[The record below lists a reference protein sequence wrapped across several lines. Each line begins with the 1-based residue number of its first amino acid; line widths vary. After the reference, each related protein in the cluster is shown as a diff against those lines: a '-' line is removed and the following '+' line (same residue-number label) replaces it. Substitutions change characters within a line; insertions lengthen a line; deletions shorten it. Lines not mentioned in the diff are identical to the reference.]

1 MEHDISIR
9 AHFERFPATV
19 KGAFV
24 LRGEGRDPRQVKIQA
39 ARVAEL
45 ASRTAWPLE
54 IAPVTLDVAPHL
66 DLFVPFEFPITELG
80 PGWYGLECDVEI
92 DGVPEVVHPG
102 EPFPMPWPRATT
114 RRGSVAV
121 GKAIPAGAG
130 KARIESI
137 ECGGDSIRL
146 KYEADEAVAFRFT
159 ADGAPVAVIAQDFD
173 EDAGHGVTTAYPL
186 LKTHSTLSIEA
197 RGGGSLD
204 LKLP

>member
-1 MEHDISIR
+1 MDHDISIR

-24 LRGEGRDPRQVKIQA
+24 LRGEGRDPHQVKIQA
-39 ARVAEL
+39 ARVTEL
-45 ASRTAWPLE
+45 ASRTARPLE
-54 IAPVTLDVAPHL
+54 IAPATLDVAPHL
-66 DLFVPFEFPITELG
+66 DLFVPFEFPLTDFG

-102 EPFPMPWPRATT
+102 APFPVAWPRATT
-114 RRGSVAV
+114 RRGAVSVD
-121 GKAIPAGAG
+121 KAIAAGSG
-130 KARIESI
+130 KARIEAI

-146 KYEADEAVAFRFT
+146 KYAADEAVAFRIT

-173 EDAGHGVTTAYPL
+173 EAEGHGVTTAYPV
-186 LKTHSTLSIEA
+186 LKTQSLLSIEA

-204 LKLP
+204 VKLP

>member
-1 MEHDISIR
+1 MEHGISIR

-24 LRGEGRDPRQVKIQA
+24 LRGEGRDPHQVKIQA

-45 ASRTAWPLE
+45 ASRTARPLE
-54 IAPVTLDVAPHL
+54 ITPVTLDVAPHL
-66 DLFVPFEFPITELG
+66 DLFVPFEFPLTDLG

-102 EPFPMPWPRATT
+102 APFPVPWPRATT
-114 RRGSVAV
+114 RRGTVAV
-121 GKAIPAGAG
+121 DKAISAGSG
-130 KARIESI
+130 KVRIEAV
-137 ECGGDSIRL
+137 ECGGDSIRV
-146 KYEADEAVAFRFT
+146 KYAADGAVAFRLT

-173 EDAGHGVTTAYPL
+173 EGSGHGVTTAYPV
-186 LKTHSTLSIEA
+186 LKTQSQLAIEA

-204 LKLP
+204 VKLP

>member
-1 MEHDISIR
+1 MGHDISIR

-24 LRGEGRDPRQVKIQA
+24 LRGEGRDPHQVRIQA

-45 ASRTAWPLE
+45 ASRTARPLE
-54 IAPVTLDVAPHL
+54 ITPVTLDVAPHL
-66 DLFVPFEFPITELG
+66 DLFVPFEFPLTDLG

-102 EPFPMPWPRATT
+102 APFPVPWPRATT

-121 GKAIPAGAG
+121 DRAIPAGSG
-130 KARIESI
+130 KARIESV
-137 ECGGDSIRL
+137 ECGGDSIRV
-146 KYEADEAVAFRFT
+146 KYAADEAVAFRLT

-173 EDAGHGVTTAYPL
+173 EAAGHGVTTAYPV
-186 LKTHSTLSIEA
+186 LKTQAVLSIEA

-204 LKLP
+204 VKLP

>member
-45 ASRTAWPLE
+45 ASKTARPLD

-66 DLFVPFEFPITELG
+66 DLFVPFEFPLTDLG

-92 DGVPEVVHPG
+92 DGVAEVVHPG
-102 EPFPMPWPRATT
+102 DPFPVPWPRATT
-114 RRGSVAV
+114 RRGSVPV
-121 GKAIPAGAG
+121 DKAIAAGSG
-130 KARIESI
+130 KARIESV

-146 KYEADEAVAFRFT
+146 KYEADEAVAFSFT
-159 ADGAPVAVIAQDFD
+159 ADGAPVAVIAQHFD
-173 EDAGHGVTTAYPL
+173 DEAGRGVITAYPL
-186 LKTHSTLSIEA
+186 LRTQSTLSIEA

>member
-24 LRGEGRDPRQVKIQA
+24 LRGEGRDPRQVKIRA

-45 ASRTAWPLE
+45 ASGVARPLD
-54 IAPVTLDVAPHL
+54 IGPVTLDVAPHL
-66 DLFVPFEFPITELG
+66 DLFVPFEFPLTDLG

-92 DGVPEVVHPG
+92 DGVAEVVHPG
-102 EPFPMPWPRATT
+102 APFSVPWPRATT

-121 GKAIPAGAG
+121 DKAIPAGRG
-130 KARIESI
+130 KARIEAL
-137 ECGGDSIRL
+137 ECGGDSIRI
-146 KYEADEAVAFRFT
+146 KYSADEAVAFVLT

-173 EDAGHGVTTAYPL
+173 HEAAHGVTTAYPL
-186 LKTHSTLSIEA
+186 LRTQSTLAVEA
-197 RGGGSLD
+197 RGGGSLVV
-204 LKLP
+204 KLP

>member
-24 LRGEGRDPRQVKIQA
+24 LRGEGRDPRQVKIRA

-45 ASRTAWPLE
+45 ATKTARPLE

-66 DLFVPFEFPITELG
+66 DLFVPFEFPLTDLG

-92 DGVPEVVHPG
+92 DGVAEVVHPG
-102 EPFPMPWPRATT
+102 DPFPVPWPRATT
-114 RRGSVAV
+114 RRGSVPV
-121 GKAIPAGAG
+121 DKAIAAGSG
-130 KARIESI
+130 KARIESV

-146 KYEADEAVAFRFT
+146 KYEADEAVAFSFT

-173 EDAGHGVTTAYPL
+173 QEAGHGVITAYPL
-186 LKTHSTLSIEA
+186 LRTQSTLSIEA
-197 RGGGSLD
+197 GGGGSIE

>member
-45 ASRTAWPLE
+45 ASKTARPLD

-66 DLFVPFEFPITELG
+66 DLFVPFEFPLTDLG

-92 DGVPEVVHPG
+92 DGVAEVVHPG
-102 EPFPMPWPRATT
+102 DPFPVPWPRATT
-114 RRGSVAV
+114 RRGSVPV
-121 GKAIPAGAG
+121 DKAIAAGSG
-130 KARIESI
+130 KARIESV

-146 KYEADEAVAFRFT
+146 KYEADEAVAFSFT

-173 EDAGHGVTTAYPL
+173 DEAGRGVITAYPL
-186 LKTHSTLSIEA
+186 LRTQSALSIEA

>member
-24 LRGEGRDPRQVKIQA
+24 LRGEGRDPHQVKIQA

-45 ASRTAWPLE
+45 ASRTARPLE
-54 IAPVTLDVAPHL
+54 ITPVTLDVAPHL
-66 DLFVPFEFPITELG
+66 DLFVPFEFPLTDLG

-102 EPFPMPWPRATT
+102 APFPVPWPRATT
-114 RRGSVAV
+114 RRGTVAV
-121 GKAIPAGAG
+121 DKAIPAGSG
-130 KARIESI
+130 KVRIEAV
-137 ECGGDSIRL
+137 ECGGDSIRV
-146 KYEADEAVAFRFT
+146 KYASDEAVAFRFT
-159 ADGAPVAVIAQDFD
+159 ADGAPVAVIAQDFN
-173 EDAGHGVTTAYPL
+173 EGAGHGLTTAYPV
-186 LKTHSTLSIEA
+186 LKTQSQLSIEA

-204 LKLP
+204 VKLP

>member
-1 MEHDISIR
+1 MAHDISIR

-24 LRGEGRDPRQVKIQA
+24 LRGEGRDPHQVKIQA

-45 ASRTAWPLE
+45 ATKTARPLE

-66 DLFVPFEFPITELG
+66 DLFVPFEFPLTELG

-102 EPFPMPWPRATT
+102 APFPVPWPRATT
-114 RRGSVAV
+114 RRGSVPV
-121 GKAIPAGAG
+121 DKAIAAGSG
-130 KARIESI
+130 KARIETL

-146 KYEADEAVAFRFT
+146 KYAADEAVAFRFS

-173 EDAGHGVTTAYPL
+173 EEGGHGVTTAYPVL
-186 LKTHSTLSIEA
+186 RTQTTLSIEA
-197 RGGGSLD
+197 RGGGSID